1 MKALPGHRKIG
12 RGSCRSTGVDGVGT
26 PVHSSG
32 TEGSEALYAAAQ
44 WATPHRARVLVH
56 SLHALSSESFKN
68 ACFKLRQG
76 NIESKTLD
84 TKNFLKKLPLVVL
97 TATRTRACGYIGPS
111 RVSLKD
117 STKVEIRRV
126 RECTHPQFVQ
136 YLIRS
141 VPAFGRFALFS
152 SSMVA

>member
-1 MKALPGHRKIG
+1 M
-12 RGSCRSTGVDGVGT
+12 
-26 PVHSSG
+26 
-32 TEGSEALYAAAQ
+32 
-44 WATPHRARVLVH
+44 LVH

-76 NIESKTLD
+76 NIESETLD
-84 TKNFLKKLPLVVL
+84 TKKFLKKLPLVVL
-97 TATRTRACGYIGPS
+97 EPQPARVRAGILVLRECPD
-111 RVSLKD
+111 LKD

>member
-1 MKALPGHRKIG
+1 MRALDSTQRACEG
-12 RGSCRSTGVDGVGT
+12 R
-26 PVHSSG
+26 
-32 TEGSEALYAAAQ
+32 AAASLLQ
-44 WATPHRARVLVH
+44 LAVPTRRFDRKYRARVLVH

-76 NIESKTLD
+76 NIESETLD
-84 TKNFLKKLPLVVL
+84 TKKFLKKLPLVVL

-141 VPAFGRFALFS
+141 VPAFGWFALSAFFELRPTEQ
-152 SSMVA
+152 